1 MFDTGIFPRILI
13 STTRKTGMEFISSK
27 QLKRGLDMSVPFSSR
42 SSSRTFITIS
52 DFVDETCLQAMTTF
66 FPHHMT
72 Q

>member
-1 MFDTGIFPRILI
+1 
-13 STTRKTGMEFISSK
+13 MEFISSK